1 MRISDWSSDVCSSD
15 LHAQQTTC
23 QAAVVCRNHE
33 HGQLVTLYGM
43 PQRHGA
49 FWIAAYSLEHS
60 AERRAHNASGNH
72 VAQEE
77 EDGHEPIH
85 RPAAGNIDGDKAQ
98 RYLRWRQANGGATW
112 RERGGQDGELSVVA
126 VSHK

>member
-1 MRISDWSSDVCSSD
+1 
-15 LHAQQTTC
+15 
-23 QAAVVCRNHE
+23 
-33 HGQLVTLYGM
+33 M

-72 VAQEE
+72 VAKEE
-77 EDGHEPIH
+77 EDGPEPIH

-98 RYLRWRQANGGATW
+98 RYFRWRHAGDAVFPACVLFEQ
-112 RERGGQDGELSVVA
+112 RSEEHPSELPSLMRISSA
-126 VSHK
+126 VFCLKKKNN

>member
-1 MRISDWSSDVCSSD
+1 
-15 LHAQQTTC
+15 
-23 QAAVVCRNHE
+23 
-33 HGQLVTLYGM
+33 M

-72 VAQEE
+72 VAKEE

-98 RYLRWRQANGGATW
+98 RYFRWRPAGDAVFPARSEEHTS
-112 RERGGQDGELSVVA
+112 ELQSLMRTSSA
-126 VSHK
+126 VICLNKKKVHQQHTTKKYKH